1 MVIRRDFAVVCHLL
15 LPFADSEIRH
25 SEILTDI
32 NNICRYKHMSRYRH
46 MDRYGLI
53 YTIITDIKI

>member
-1 MVIRRDFAVVCHLL
+1 L

-32 NNICRYKHMSRYRH
+32 NNICRYKHISRYKD
-46 MDRYGLI
+46 MDRYGLM
-53 YTIITDIKI
+53 YTIFTDINI